1 MKIQRDGKEYTL
13 TAEEVMEA
21 HEEFVTSFMA
31 AELENSYDVPHK
43 YSKDLA
49 KEAYD
54 MYADSGNYSEYDC
67 IERVAKD
74 YQDRC
79 KEPTVTIT
87 WSECNDFEDG
97 EVIPLAEANKRF
109 ELIDADIREQYG
121 GHYYEKTKFLLNYNM
136 GKENFSYEGRQDF
149 GDYEGS
155 LIDHLH
161 NMALMYAYDS
171 EYYDSVAS
179 SNTPELAEKIRT
191 NGLFLLN
198 KLVPYLRAH
207 EEISDKS
214 VTVHVL
220 FDKPSVEIE
229 SWKEKY
235 LIDFDNYVSDCRY
248 CLNSGLNLPDE
259 PMLKDYDPALIAER
273 QKIEEELKQEAAA
286 AGMTVMKS
294 TWKKLLECQMK
305 RLKMESN
312 SLWLLCSNAV
322 KHGVLKVN

>member
-31 AELENSYDVPHK
+31 AELEDSYDIPHK

-54 MYADSGNYSEYDC
+54 IYADSGNYSEYDC
-67 IERVAKD
+67 IERVAED

-79 KEPTVTIT
+79 KEPTVTII

-97 EVIPLAEANKRF
+97 EVIPLSEANKRF

-121 GHYYEKTKFLLNYNM
+121 GHYYQKTKFLLNYNM
-136 GKENFSYEGRQDF
+136 EKENSSYEGRQDF

-155 LIDHLH
+155 LIDHIH

-179 SNTPELAEKIRT
+179 SNIPELAEEIRT

-207 EEISDKS
+207 EEIKNSF
-214 VTVHVL
+214 L
-220 FDKPSVEIE
+220 
-229 SWKEKY
+229 
-235 LIDFDNYVSDCRY
+235 
-248 CLNSGLNLPDE
+248 LN
-259 PMLKDYDPALIAER
+259 
-273 QKIEEELKQEAAA
+273 
-286 AGMTVMKS
+286 
-294 TWKKLLECQMK
+294 
-305 RLKMESN
+305 
-312 SLWLLCSNAV
+312 
-322 KHGVLKVN
+322 